1 MKPTLTRSTSGSR
14 PISVTAFVD
23 WNTHMR
29 NIRAPE
35 SKPEDRAQRTLAQTA
50 RVIGRALAQ
59 AASASRFD
67 VAFRLY
73 HGWYKGWQRT
83 ENFDA
88 ITTAVSQTDFSRLS
102 QAPNVVF
109 SSDVRYSHTLMSALP
124 ERSHVRPPIHLP
136 DTLRQQVS
144 HEPPTE
150 KMVDSALASD
160 LLAWAHSD
168 PGDWALIL
176 SDDDDVVPP
185 VFTAEAWTKPH
196 GGRVLIVRTRRTSRA
211 FLKLNGLLMELTL

>member
-23 WNTHMR
+23 WNTHIR

-35 SKPEDRAQRTLAQTA
+35 SKPEDRAHRTLAQTA

-59 AASASRFD
+59 AAPASRFD

-136 DTLRQQVS
+136 NTLRQQVS

-196 GGRVLIVRTRRTSRA
+196 GGRVLIVRTRRTRRA
-211 FLKLNGLLMELTL
+211 FLKLNGLIVELTT